1 MGPLILKLS
10 GLIRL
15 RNRHHQPIAQPLHD
29 HRDDASPEPCPSAVN
44 GYEILAKVAELP
56 ISTWRYGW
64 EPDGVHHL
72 GPMAQDWKA
81 AFDFGQPD
89 TRIPA
94 VDANGVTLVAVQALY
109 RLVVDLQQQ
118 VDQLRGTASP
128 SGQEKPSRSG

>member
-1 MGPLILKLS
+1 MGSLILKLS
-10 GLIRL
+10 GFMRL
-15 RNRHHQPIAQPLHD
+15 RDQHHRPVAQPLHD
-29 HRDDASPEPCPSAVN
+29 HQDDSAPRPCPSAVN
-44 GYEILAKVAELP
+44 GYEILAKVADLP
-56 ISTWRYGW
+56 ISTWRYEW
-64 EPDGVHHL
+64 EPAGVRHL

-118 VDQLRGTASP
+118 VDQLRGAASP
-128 SGQEKPSRSG
+128 SGQEKPFRSG

>member
-1 MGPLILKLS
+1 MKLS
-10 GLIRL
+10 RLMRL
-15 RNRHHQPIAQPLHD
+15 RNRHHRPAAQPLHD
-29 HRDDASPEPCPSAVN
+29 HRDDASLQAGAGAVN

-56 ISTWRYGW
+56 ISTWRYEW
-64 EPDGVHHL
+64 EPDGVRHL

-109 RLVVDLQQQ
+109 RLVVDLQRQ
-118 VDQLRGTASP
+118 VDQLRGTASQ